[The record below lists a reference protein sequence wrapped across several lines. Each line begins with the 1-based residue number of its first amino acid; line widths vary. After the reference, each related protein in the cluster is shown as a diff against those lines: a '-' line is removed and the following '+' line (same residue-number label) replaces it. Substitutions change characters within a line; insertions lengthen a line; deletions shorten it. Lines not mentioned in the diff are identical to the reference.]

1 MRWGSEFISRCHR
14 RRIPVCDIHAAQS
27 LCTDLETGKRDR
39 YIVEARCSLTVP
51 NSSAKKYGAGT
62 AAEIVV
68 LMTEPMKPNPIRYD
82 TGAAEMRPGTS
93 YALMLELIGSANRV
107 LDIGCATGGFSV
119 ELQRRGH
126 TVVGVEIDPTAGKIA
141 ADRGVDVRI
150 ADVTEQPIAEL
161 LAGEQFDC
169 VVFADVLERLVE
181 PEIALRDAQAVL
193 APGGYIVVSVPNVA
207 HASVKLGLMLDRFDY
222 QSLGL
227 LDRTHVHFFS
237 REELFS
243 VALLGGFV
251 VTDMHRSL
259 AGPFEVPESQQIPLR
274 EIEVDDTM
282 LEAAL
287 IGSESLTYQFV
298 ARLDRIDGE
307 GWLTHD
313 VPSADAIHDMRIALV
328 AQSEELRRYHM
339 FARCP
344 AELESGLR
352 TRGLRAERLY
362 GDALLLRDELIGAR
376 AEIGN
381 LRFQLDEL
389 DQWHHRE
396 VRILNEQVNGL
407 LGSRAWRVGRLMLA
421 PARGFRAI
429 FRIPRR

>member
-1 MRWGSEFISRCHR
+1 
-14 RRIPVCDIHAAQS
+14 
-27 LCTDLETGKRDR
+27 
-39 YIVEARCSLTVP
+39 
-51 NSSAKKYGAGT
+51 
-62 AAEIVV
+62 
-68 LMTEPMKPNPIRYD
+68 MKPNPVRYD
-82 TGAAEMRPGTS
+82 VDAAEMGLGTS
-93 YALMLELIGSANRV
+93 YALLVELIGSANRV
-107 LDIGCATGGFSV
+107 LDIGCATGGFSM

-126 TVVGVEIDPTAGKIA
+126 TVVGVEIDSAAGKIA

-150 ADVTEQPIAEL
+150 ADVTEQSFVEL

-169 VVFADVLERLVE
+169 ILFADVLEHLVN
-181 PEIALRDAQAVL
+181 PELALRNAQAVL

-207 HASVKLGLMLDRFDY
+207 HASVKLALMLDRFDY
-222 QSLGL
+222 QDIGL

-237 REELFS
+237 REELFG
-243 VALLGGFV
+243 VALRGGFA
-251 VTDMHRSL
+251 VTHLLRSL
-259 AGPFEVPESQQIPLR
+259 AGPFEIPESQRILLR
-274 EIEVDDTM
+274 EIEVNDTM

-307 GWLTHD
+307 GGFARG
-313 VPSADAIHDMRIALV
+313 VPSADVIHDMRLALV

-352 TRGLRAERLY
+352 TRELRAERLY
-362 GDALLLRDELIGAR
+362 TDALRLTDDIVGAH
-376 AEIGN
+376 AEIGS
-381 LRFQLDEL
+381 LRHQLGQL

-429 FRIPRR
+429 FRISRR